1 MRKDYTAKLTCT
13 KRDVHT
19 NSIKVMLK
27 DIYDEEGTL
36 FRDHCFVS
44 LSKKL
49 EKLLPKTTR
58 HTRHIKFTAKVYDYR
73 GINGDTK
80 YSLKSLKFK

>member
-1 MRKDYTAKLTCT
+1 MRRAYTAKLTCI
-13 KRDVHT
+13 KRDIYT
-19 NSIKVMLK
+19 NSVKVMLK
-27 DIYDEEGTL
+27 DIYDEDGTL

-58 HTRHIKFTAKVYDYR
+58 HTKDIKFTAKVYKYV
-73 GINGDTK
+73 GINNDTK
-80 YSLKSLKFK
+80 YSLKSLKF